1 MSNHQAEL
9 KIVAINADS
18 ENVVMLM
25 RTLHFK
31 LQKRWHKNIAGAVAS
46 IHAIEEESGYVT

>member
-9 KIVAINADS
+9 KIVAINADG
-18 ENVVMLM
+18 ENVVMM

-31 LQKRWHKNIAGAVAS
+31 LQKRWHKNIAVAVAS